1 MPAPIAVAI
10 AATVARALATQAAK
24 QGVKQLTKN
33 EARIVARKAVRQIAA
48 KSRSQSDKSRAVSGK
63 QLDALINRA
72 NASARSTKP
81 VRNAKGLRTTT
92 GQGGK
97 RISNVSATRIAEQS
111 AGPKARRLGGEA
123 GLRAVAPKPGVRVT
137 TKSSGGGS
145 IKVGPSQK
153 INVKLIKR
161 AEGPSRLSGK
171 EFQKPPVKVKEIS
184 SERTPTFGK
193 EKITTSKP
201 VRRET
206 NKKGSA
212 ITIRK
217 TQPRKPAEVRA
228 QRAKERRDKLRK
240 VLTPRVNPSRPK
252 TKPKSGVDKSS
263 RDYNVEG
270 KDTAQGMTIR
280 GRFYPDRN
288 PGLPARGQ
296 SRQGTIESRLESR
309 SERPTIGST
318 RRGEKGEYDSE
329 AEALLNRSIRAL
341 GSPKASAKER
351 VKPGQRT
358 KVATAIKKGDPAK
371 IKGSIRNMRK
381 VLKEREIKEAAER
394 MRKAEEAAK
403 KRGTK

>member
-1 MPAPIAVAI
+1 MPVPIAVAI
-10 AATVARALATQAAK
+10 AATVTRALAAQAAK

-33 EARIVARKAVRQIAA
+33 EARIVAKKAVRQIAA

-63 QLDALINRA
+63 QLDALINKA
-72 NASARSTKP
+72 NLSARSTKP

-137 TKSSGGGS
+137 T
-145 IKVGPSQK
+145 
-153 INVKLIKR
+153 R
-161 AEGPSRLSGK
+161 TSRGTTTTR
-171 EFQKPPVKVKEIS
+171 PVK
-184 SERTPTFGK
+184 
-193 EKITTSKP
+193 
-201 VRRET
+201 RET

-228 QRAKERRDKLRK
+228 QRAKERRDKLRE
-240 VLTPRVNPSRPK
+240 VLTPRVNPARPK
-252 TKPKSGVDKSS
+252 TKPKSGVDKGS

-270 KDTAQGMTIR
+270 KDTVQGMTIR
-280 GRFYPDRN
+280 GRFYPDKN
-288 PGLPARGQ
+288 PGIPARGQ
-296 SRQGTIESRLESR
+296 TRQGTIESRLESR
-309 SERPTIGST
+309 SERTTIGST

-329 AEALLNRSIRAL
+329 AEALLNRSIRAIEN
-341 GSPKASAKER
+341 PKVAAKER
-351 VKPGQRT
+351 VTPGKATKTTIALRT
-358 KVATAIKKGDPAK
+358 VGGTKGAK
-371 IKGSIRNMRK
+371 AAKLKGTIRNQRK
-381 VLKEREIKEAAER
+381 VLKQREIKEAAER

>member
-1 MPAPIAVAI
+1 MPVPIPIAI
-10 AATVARALATQAAK
+10 AAIVTRALATQAAK

-48 KSRSQSDKSRAVSGK
+48 KSRSQSDKSRAVGGK
-63 QLDALINRA
+63 QLDALINKA
-72 NASARSTKP
+72 NLSARSTKP

-123 GLRAVAPKPGVRVT
+123 GLRAVAPKPGVRIT
-137 TKSSGGGS
+137 T
-145 IKVGPSQK
+145 
-153 INVKLIKR
+153 R
-161 AEGPSRLSGK
+161 TSRGTTTTR
-171 EFQKPPVKVKEIS
+171 PVK
-184 SERTPTFGK
+184 
-193 EKITTSKP
+193 
-201 VRRET
+201 RET

-228 QRAKERRDKLRK
+228 QRAKERRDKLRE
-240 VLTPRVNPSRPK
+240 VLTPRVNPARPK
-252 TKPKSGVDKSS
+252 TKPKGRVDKSS
-263 RDYNVEG
+263 KDYNVEG

-288 PGLPARGQ
+288 PGVPARGQ

-341 GSPKASAKER
+341 ENPKVAAKER
-351 VKPGQRT
+351 VTPGKPTKTTVVLRT
-358 KVATAIKKGDPAK
+358 VGGTKGAK
-371 IKGSIRNMRK
+371 AAKLKGTIRNQRK
-381 VLKEREIKEAAER
+381 VLKQREIKEAAER

>member
-1 MPAPIAVAI
+1 MPVPIAVAI

-63 QLDALINRA
+63 QLDALINKA
-72 NASARSTKP
+72 NLSARSTKP

-171 EFQKPPVKVKEIS
+171 EFEKPPVKVKEIS

-217 TQPRKPAEVRA
+217 TAPRKAADVRA
-228 QRAKERRDKLRK
+228 EAQKIRRDRLREA
-240 VLTPRVNPSRPK
+240 LTPRVNPARPK
-252 TKPKSGVDKSS
+252 VTPKRGTDSFTKSNAREQEIIDRYYRIRFGDKGGPTPRS
-263 RDYNVEG
+263 
-270 KDTAQGMTIR
+270 AQ
-280 GRFYPDRN
+280 
-288 PGLPARGQ
+288 ARQ
-296 SRQGTIESRLESR
+296 ESIESRIASGTEKPTRGSVNTTGDKEATILAQR
-309 SERPTIGST
+309 SM
-318 RRGEKGEYDSE
+318 
-329 AEALLNRSIRAL
+329 RAL
-341 GSPKASAKER
+341 GSPKASAKEK

-371 IKGSIRNMRK
+371 IKGSVRNMRR

>member
-1 MPAPIAVAI
+1 MPVPIAVAI

-48 KSRSQSDKSRAVSGK
+48 KSRSQSDKSKAVSGK

-92 GQGGK
+92 GQGGR

-111 AGPKARRLGGEA
+111 AGPKARSMGGEA
-123 GLRAVAPKPGVRVT
+123 PLRATKPKPGVRIT
-137 TKSSGGGS
+137 SKTSGGGQR
-145 IKVGPSQK
+145 VLEGPAKK
-153 INVKLIKR
+153 INLKLKQK
-161 AEGPSRLSGK
+161 AEGPSNLIGK
-171 EFQKPPVKVKEIS
+171 EFKSPPSRVREVSAEKRPSIS
-184 SERTPTFGK
+184 T
-193 EKITTSKP
+193 EKITVKKP
-201 VRRET
+201 IKRST
-206 NKKGSA
+206 NKNGSA

-217 TQPRKPAEVRA
+217 TQPRKPADVRA
-228 QRAKERRDKLRK
+228 QREKERRDTLREA
-240 VLTPRVNPSRPK
+240 LTPRVNPARPK
-252 TKPKSGVDKSS
+252 TTPKRGTSGSS
-263 RDYNVEG
+263 GRKKEPSQDVLDRYYRIRFG
-270 KDTAQGMTIR
+270 DRGGPTPRIAQ
-280 GRFYPDRN
+280 
-288 PGLPARGQ
+288 ARQ
-296 SRQGTIESRLESR
+296 ESIESRIASGTEKPTRGSVNTTGDKEATILAQR
-309 SERPTIGST
+309 SM
-318 RRGEKGEYDSE
+318 
-329 AEALLNRSIRAL
+329 RAL
-341 GSPKASAKER
+341 GSPKASAKEK

-371 IKGSIRNMRK
+371 IKGSVRNMRR

>member
-1 MPAPIAVAI
+1 MPVPIPIAI
-10 AATVARALATQAAK
+10 AAIVTRALATQAAK

-48 KSRSQSDKSRAVSGK
+48 KSRSQSDKSRAVGGK
-63 QLDALINRA
+63 QLDALINKA
-72 NASARSTKP
+72 NLSARSTKP

-137 TKSSGGGS
+137 TKTGKYRGYGTLSKEKT
-145 IKVGPSQK
+145 IV
-153 INVKLIKR
+153 
-161 AEGPSRLSGK
+161 SR
-171 EFQKPPVKVKEIS
+171 PVK
-184 SERTPTFGK
+184 
-193 EKITTSKP
+193 
-201 VRRET
+201 RET

-228 QRAKERRDKLRK
+228 QRAKERRDKLRE
-240 VLTPRVNPSRPK
+240 VLTPRVNPARPK
-252 TKPKSGVDKSS
+252 TKPKGRVDKSS

-288 PGLPARGQ
+288 PGVPARGQ

-341 GSPKASAKER
+341 ENPKVAAKER
-351 VKPGQRT
+351 VTPGKPTKTTVALRT
-358 KVATAIKKGDPAK
+358 VGGTKGAK
-371 IKGSIRNMRK
+371 AAKLKGTIRNQRK
-381 VLKEREIKEAAER
+381 VLKQREIKEAAER